1 MVQLRPF
8 PALRYAAVDSLG
20 AVIAPPYDVISPT
33 QQEELYAR
41 DPHNVIRLEL
51 ARGGTDEAL
60 AGRYAHAAETLR
72 TWRRRN
78 VLGRDPFPAYYPY
91 EERFPTPRG
100 DRIRKGVFATVRL
113 HPWSDGVVRPHER
126 TRPKPKADRRELLHT
141 CRTQFSPVFSLFED
155 ESGAVRELLEEGTR
169 GVPIACA
176 QVRPGAAG
184 EIATSHQLWQ
194 MRGDE
199 AERLTERFRDKEL
212 YIADGH
218 HRYETAL
225 DYRDERRLALN
236 RVDPEAP
243 YEFVMMLLVPAED
256 PGLIVLPTHRMVA
269 LPRPLDPR
277 ALASDWRRH
286 FALDVAPLPNGS
298 RPGEAVYAELQ
309 RRGRDLP
316 VFAALGVEPRTV
328 HWLTLRHPPAQWDGP
343 PTWRELDVGLLQ
355 RLVVEPLEHDQPG
368 TSVEFTRDPDEAL
381 AHAEADERHVALL
394 LNATGVEQILSA
406 ARAGDRMP
414 EKSTYF
420 APKVATGLVMHPLE

>member
-1 MVQLRPF
+1 MLQLRPF
-8 PALRYAAVDSLG
+8 AALRYAAVDSLG
-20 AVIAPPYDVISPT
+20 AVIAPPYDVISPA
-33 QQEELYAR
+33 QQDELYAR

-51 ARGGTDEAL
+51 SRGGTDEPL
-60 AGRYAHAAETLR
+60 AGRYAHAAEALR

-78 VLGRDPFPAYYPY
+78 VLGRDPFPVYYPY

-100 DRIRKGVFATVRL
+100 DRIRRGVFATVRL
-113 HPWSDGVVRPHER
+113 HPWSDGVIRPHER

-155 ESGAVRELLEEGTR
+155 ARGAVRELLEESMR
-169 GVPIACA
+169 GVPVACA

-194 MRGDE
+194 MTGSP
-199 AERLTERFRDKEL
+199 AERLTELFRDKQL

-225 DYRDERRLALN
+225 DYRDERRHALN
-236 RVDPEAP
+236 RVDPDAP
-243 YEFVMMLLVPAED
+243 YEFVMMLLVAADD
-256 PGLIVLPTHRMVA
+256 PGLVVLPTHRMVA
-269 LPRPLDPR
+269 LPLPLDPPAAR
-277 ALASDWRRH
+277 SAWARYFEVES
-286 FALDVAPLPNGS
+286 APLPNGR

-316 VFAALGVEPRTV
+316 VFAALGVQPGRV
-328 HWLTLRHPPAQWDGP
+328 DWLTLRHPPARWDAP
-343 PTWRELDVGLLQ
+343 ATWRELDVGLLQ
-355 RLVVEPLEHDQPG
+355 RLVVEPLEHGQPG

-381 AHAEADERHVALL
+381 AHAEADERNAAFL
-394 LNATGVEQILSA
+394 LNATGVDQILA
-406 ARAGDRMP
+406 VARAGDRMP

-420 APKVATGLVMHPLE
+420 APKVATGLVMYPLE